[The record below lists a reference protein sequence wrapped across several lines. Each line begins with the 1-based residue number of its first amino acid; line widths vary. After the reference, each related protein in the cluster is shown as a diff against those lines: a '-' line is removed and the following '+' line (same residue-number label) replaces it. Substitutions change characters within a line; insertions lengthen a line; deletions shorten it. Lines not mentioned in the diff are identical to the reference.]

1 MVRLTAIFIAI
12 CVVVIGGSVG
22 TVVYLFF
29 GLTGAE
35 SAIVALAAMTALALY
50 NTVSARLRDR
60 NLLGDQIAD
69 LSRGTADLAR
79 QVGELGRRVA
89 SIEMDALALPAQG
102 RKTADPLAR
111 EIEELGNLVSQLAEA
126 VAAHDAVLNDGG
138 RAALPAA
145 PVATVPQEAAQDTDV
160 AITADGAP
168 PPPDVPADG
177 PFKGLDREAIMALIR
192 GAIDANRVDLY
203 LQPIVT
209 LPQRKVRFYEAL
221 TRLRTEDGKMLLPED
236 YLAYAETAG
245 LLPKI
250 DNLLL
255 FRSVQVLRRL
265 HVKNRDVGLFCNIA
279 TQTLNDME
287 IFPQISQFLEANRVL
302 APSLVLEF
310 TQAAWRGI
318 GPLESEGLEAIAGY
332 GYRFAMDQV
341 SDLRLEPR
349 EISERNI
356 RYIKMPAELLVGR
369 TGVGADIHAADLSD
383 LLGRFGI
390 SLIASQVERETTV
403 VDLLD
408 YDVRFAQGLL
418 FSPPRPVRAE
428 ALQGVGERA
437 DAAAAPLP
445 AATIPAATPA
455 AGEKPTPS
463 TERASALAQI
473 ARQAGRV

>member
-12 CVVVIGGSVG
+12 CVVVIAGSAGAVA
-22 TVVYLFF
+22 YLFF
-29 GLTGAE
+29 GLSGAE
-35 SAIVALAAMTALALY
+35 AAIVALAAMTALALY
-50 NTVSARLRDR
+50 NTVTARLRDR
-60 NLLGDQIAD
+60 GLVGDQIVD

-89 SIEMDALALPAQG
+89 AVESNALAVAPPG
-102 RKTADPLAR
+102 RKAADPLAR
-111 EIEELGNLVSQLAEA
+111 EIEELGNLVSQLAES
-126 VAAHDAVLNDGG
+126 VAAHDAMLQDGG
-138 RAALPAA
+138 RSAQMAAAPATIASQEAMPPAA
-145 PVATVPQEAAQDTDV
+145 VETVA
-160 AITADGAP
+160 ADG
-168 PPPDVPADG
+168 PDAATPSDSPAAG
-177 PFKGLDREAIMALIR
+177 PFKGLDREAIVALLR

-221 TRLRTEDGKMLLPED
+221 TRLRTEDGTMLLPED
-236 YLAYAETAG
+236 YLGYAEAAG

-265 HVKNRDVGLFCNIA
+265 HVKNREVGLFCNIA
-279 TQTLNDME
+279 LQTLNDTE
-287 IFPQISQFLEANRVL
+287 IFPQIAQFLEANRVL

-310 TQAAWRGI
+310 TQDAWRSMGL
-318 GPLESEGLEAIAGY
+318 LESEGLEGIAGY
-332 GYRFAMDQV
+332 GFRFAMDRV

-349 EISERNI
+349 QISERSI
-356 RYIKMPAELLVGR
+356 RYIKVPAELLMGR
-369 TGVGADIHAADLSD
+369 AGVGADIHAADLSD
-383 LLGRFGI
+383 LLGRFGV
-390 SLIASQVERETTV
+390 SLIADQVEREATV

-418 FSPPRPVRAE
+418 FSPPRPVRAD

-437 DAAAAPLP
+437 GTADP
-445 AATIPAATPA
+445 AAVAPS
-455 AGEKPTPS
+455 AGDEKLTPS
-463 TERASALAQI
+463 AERATSLAQI